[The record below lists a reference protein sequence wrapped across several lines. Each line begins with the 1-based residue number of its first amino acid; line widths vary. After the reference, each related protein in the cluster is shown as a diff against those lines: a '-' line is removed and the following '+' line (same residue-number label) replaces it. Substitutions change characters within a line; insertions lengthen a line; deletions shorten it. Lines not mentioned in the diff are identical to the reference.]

1 MAMHDRS
8 KEHQPVSQYSIAE
21 ILEKFDL
28 TPEDLGRVRAAALFM
43 KRGLDAHI
51 EAFYDW
57 MSHLREFSVFF
68 DSNPGT
74 LERVKR
80 LQKAHWTSFLEA
92 NLDEAWFAARR
103 HIGAVHAH
111 IDLPNDIYF
120 AAMSKSGK
128 LLVDRLRG
136 AGDEVAEPDATA
148 DALMKLVFLDAFLV
162 IDEISRINR
171 EKISASTKALLEM
184 STPVTPIWEGILLL
198 PLVGI
203 LDSVRTQDIMDKT
216 LGKIAETRA
225 RVFVMDISGVSAMDT
240 AVANQLMKIT
250 KATQLMGC
258 ETIVSGLSPAIARTL
273 VELGV
278 SVGEVRTTATLR
290 DSFELALK
298 AVGLDPR
305 AMAARG

>member
-1 MAMHDRS
+1 VTPNAID
-8 KEHQPVSQYSIAE
+8 E

-28 TPEDLGRVRAAALFM
+28 TPEDLGRVRAAAPFM

-51 EAFYDW
+51 EDFYDW
-57 MSHLREFSVFF
+57 MSQLREFSLFF

-92 NLDEAWFAARR
+92 RLDEAWFAARR

-136 AGDEVAEPDATA
+136 AGDEVDEPEATA

>member
-1 MAMHDRS
+1 MERQQVNHYAID
-8 KEHQPVSQYSIAE
+8 E

-28 TPEDLGRVRAAALFM
+28 SKADLDRVRAAAPFL
-43 KRGLDAHI
+43 KQGLGEHI
-51 EAFYDW
+51 EDFYDW
-57 MSHLREFSVFF
+57 MSHLREFSIFF

-74 LERVKR
+74 LERVKKM
-80 LQKAHWTSFLEA
+80 QKAHWTTFLDA
-92 NLDEAWFAARR
+92 NIDDAWFAARR

-136 AGDEVAEPDATA
+136 AHGEIREPEATA
-148 DALMKLVFLDAFLV
+148 DALMKLVFLDAFIV
-162 IDEISRINR
+162 IDEIARINR

-305 AMAARG
+305 AMAPRG